1 MIIGCG
7 YDIKIKKKKKKR
19 TWLILVTLPLNFE
32 LYIERWIEM
41 DIEIDGKECQM
52 EIERATLHRRCVVM
66 KKS

>member
-1 MIIGCG
+1 
-7 YDIKIKKKKKKR
+7 
-19 TWLILVTLPLNFE
+19 
-32 LYIERWIEM
+32 M